1 MDELLHRWSDR
12 MLVDVAEPL
21 PDAVLESGSLLRP
34 PAPDSV
40 IDQAEARLGV
50 NLPASYRSFL
60 SISDGAHADFE
71 VVPASEPRSDSSD
84 PTFGLVPASELSM
97 LSDVLPDVVE
107 SLAQI
112 PELEAEG
119 LRDAILVS
127 SLTWERGKYFLC
139 LTPAEI
145 GIGDGGERFGLWDKG
160 HSEIDR
166 YASFGDWLRK
176 SVTDHWYDP
185 GEVFLD
191 VNRHLAVAEVAHSE
205 HWNVSH
211 FVCQIRRLTAVG
223 PTAATL
229 AYLHELWT
237 HPESIVRLAAS
248 QVLARLQPD
257 VGFTWLNELKSSADP
272 TVALVAECSERVL
285 GS

>member
-1 MDELLHRWSDR
+1 
-12 MLVDVAEPL
+12 
-21 PDAVLESGSLLRP
+21 
-34 PAPDSV
+34 
-40 IDQAEARLGV
+40 
-50 NLPASYRSFL
+50 
-60 SISDGAHADFE
+60 
-71 VVPASEPRSDSSD
+71 
-84 PTFGLVPASELSM
+84 M

-107 SLAQI
+107 SLAQM

-139 LTPAEI
+139 LTPTEI
-145 GIGDGGERFGLWDKG
+145 GIDDGGERYGLWDKG
-160 HSEIDR
+160 HSEIER

-176 SVTDHWYDP
+176 SVTDHWYDSS
-185 GEVFLD
+185 EAFLN
-191 VNRHLAVAEVAHSE
+191 VNRHLAVADVAQSE
-205 HWNVSH
+205 HWHVSH
-211 FVCQIRRLTAVG
+211 FVGQIRRLTAAE

-237 HPESIVRLAAS
+237 HPDSIVRLAAA

-257 VGFTWLNELKSSADP
+257 VGLTRLNELKSSADP
-272 TVALVAECSERVL
+272 TVSLVAECSGRVL